1 MIRIPLWILFAF
13 LVAGAS
19 VAGEQWREEESGT
32 RARFR
37 GVSVVNSQV
46 AWASGTGGT
55 FARTIDAG
63 GRWRSAVVPG
73 AESLDFRDVEGVD
86 ASTAYLLSI
95 GEGELSRI
103 YKTANGGKSWTLQ
116 FTNRNSKAFFDAFA
130 FWDATHG
137 IAMSDPVDGR
147 FVLIT
152 TDDGGRNWK
161 ELRPEQMPPALPGES
176 AFAASGTCIAVHGN
190 AKVWFGTGGGEQAR
204 VFRSN
209 DRGRTW
215 EVAEAPITA
224 GSSSA
229 GIFSI
234 AFLDAR
240 RGVVVG
246 GDYKKE
252 NEPSDNVAVTRD
264 GGKTWSLA
272 RRSLPGYRSGVSVVR
287 TAGGSLLIAVGPSGA
302 DISKDEGVHWESLGT
317 LGFHAIGLAGS
328 GAAGWAVGENGRIA
342 KYSSRASSKNA
353 R

>member
-1 MIRIPLWILFAF
+1 MIRIPIWLLFA
-13 LVAGAS
+13 LLLAGVS
-19 VAGEQWREEESGT
+19 VAGEQWREQESGT

-37 GVSVVNSQV
+37 GVSVVSSQV

-63 GRWRSAVVPG
+63 RRWRSAVVPG
-73 AESLDFRDVEGVD
+73 AEPLDFRDVEGVD
-86 ASTAYLLSI
+86 ASTAYPLSI
-95 GEGELSRI
+95 
-103 YKTANGGKSWTLQ
+103 
-116 FTNRNSKAFFDAFA
+116 
-130 FWDATHG
+130 
-137 IAMSDPVDGR
+137 
-147 FVLIT
+147 
-152 TDDGGRNWK
+152 
-161 ELRPEQMPPALPGES
+161 
-176 AFAASGTCIAVHGN
+176 GN

-215 EVAEAPITA
+215 EVAAAPITA

-272 RRSLPGYRSGVSVVR
+272 KRSLPGYRSGVSVVR

-328 GAAGWAVGENGRIA
+328 GVAGWAVGENGRIA
-342 KYSSRASSKNA
+342 KYLSRASSKNA